1 MDSETLTALQDF
13 KRRLEARFGDKLNS
27 VYLFGSRAR
36 GDHRPDSDADVAVVL
51 NEKVE
56 GVLTYLDELSEDAI
70 SVLLERGLYIE
81 PWPLDAGALKE
92 PDRYWAPTLS
102 RAVLREGIAI

>member
-1 MDSETLTALQDF
+1 MDSETLAALQDF
-13 KRRLEARFGDKLNS
+13 KRRLKARFGDKLNS

-56 GVLTYLDELSEDAI
+56 GVQTYLHELSDDATA
-70 SVLLERGLYIE
+70 VLIERDLYIQ
-81 PWPLDAGALKE
+81 PWPLEAGALE
-92 PDRYWAPTLS
+92 NPDAFWAAS
-102 RAVLREGIAI
+102 ISNAVLREGVAI